1 MPSVSVVKGDWG
13 YYLNFNVTYSSGS
26 SYDLTD
32 QTVTLKIADPSSSTN
47 LITATC
53 EIVNATSGQCRYQ
66 MTAVNSALLSC
77 QIYKAEL
84 EIKAG
89 SATTFTVPNLYIK
102 VVTDMPAG

>member
-1 MPSVSVVKGDWG
+1 MASVSVVKGDWG

-26 SYDLTD
+26 AYDLTA
-32 QTVTLKIADPSSSTN
+32 QTVTLKISDPSSSTV
-47 LITATC
+47 LITVPC
-53 EIVNATSGQCRYQ
+53 DIVNATSGQCRYL
-66 MTAVNSALLSC
+66 MSVTNSLLLQC